1 MTEIEKLK
9 ETLFLTGLALA
20 DALDFVKALQE
31 NKEQLALEN
40 AKKVWI
46 RKIEDINIILNN
58 PENFIVY

>member
-20 DALDFVKALQE
+20 DALDFVIALQK
-31 NKEQLALEN
+31 NKDQPALEN
-40 AKKVWI
+40 AKKIWI
-46 RKIEDINIILNN
+46 KRIKNINIILNN